1 MERERPDKWLN
12 IKIMGAASMAMAL
25 LFAGSTMM
33 QPPEK
38 ISSGASR
45 SAYTALNHY
54 RTMHPEDTPRILA
67 IVDYSKPSYVERMTI
82 IDLKTGTGSFYRVA
96 HGKKSGMLYPVMFSN
111 IPQSNMSSL
120 GLYKVLE
127 AYSGDHGKAVRIEG
141 LDPAVNDSAF
151 SRDIVLHSANY
162 VSPYYMLLNLLTLNG
177 PMIGRSNGCFVV
189 SPSEIDEVLGKLSPG
204 SFIYAWADTA
214 ALMTGRFKNVNR
226 VAQ

>member
-12 IKIMGAASMAMAL
+12 IKIMGAAILAMAL
-25 LFAGSTMM
+25 LFAGSSLL

-38 ISSGASR
+38 ISPEAYH
-45 SAYTALNHY
+45 SAYTALNHF
-54 RTMHPEDTPRILA
+54 RTMHPEENSRILA
-67 IVDYSKPSYVERMTI
+67 VVDYSKPSYVERMTI
-82 IDLKTGTGSFYRVA
+82 IDLKTGTSTFYRVA
-96 HGKKSGMLYPVMFSN
+96 HGKKSGMLYPATFSN

-127 AYSGDHGKAVRIEG
+127 AYTGDHGKAVRIEG

-162 VSPYYMLLNLLTLNG
+162 VSPGYILLNLLTLNG

-189 SPSEIDEVLGKLSPG
+189 SPSEIEEVLGKLAPG

-214 ALMTGRFKNVNR
+214 AIQAKR
-226 VAQ
+226 